1 MGLVSFYG
9 QHMCAMTAISYIGIS
24 SGSTYFHRSY
34 IKIWGQKDGIIEL
47 NKTFYFSFNT
57 HWALEFVFIK
67 RSFCCTKLLF
77 VQTLS
82 CSYETQCKS
91 SMHVA
96 NMKNPKK
103 LSSLLLNN
111 ANASEKWIDWYN
123 LVHHKNRLENI
134 C

>member
-1 MGLVSFYG
+1 MVNICVQWQQYRILEFL
-9 QHMCAMTAISYIGIS
+9 QALLTFTIL
-24 SGSTYFHRSY
+24 

-67 RSFCCTKLLF
+67 RSFVVPSFFF

-96 NMKNPKK
+96 NMKNPKNYL
-103 LSSLLLNN
+103 LSYWIMQTL
-111 ANASEKWIDWYN
+111 AKKWIDRYN
-123 LVHHKNRLENI
+123 LVYTKNRLEKYLFSNLV
-134 C
+134 